1 VGQRQERARHVFAR
15 GADIVVPPRRGS
27 VPLPDRG
34 DREGCASGR
43 APGGGDVERGRP
55 LRALTWHG
63 FQETF
68 VEPGKT
74 TGDEEMPA
82 MDAKLKLVAKTVSL
96 LALASCS
103 DPFKFDGT
111 KVEPPEEEICPAS
124 DEWLPDAPALDM
136 FKPLPHPSGECPF
149 YRGGWQNFLIAT
161 KPDANGVP
169 AIRYYPTID
178 DIFKPAKPH
187 GANRSWLG
195 DIKQAGGRQILI
207 DQNGHTLYYGIHVNQ
222 AFVDFVKA
230 NKLETAQGI
239 RDASDRLFFPA
250 GVVEFKSAWQEVV
263 DPKDPTLDT
272 YITVRAPVPRLK
284 QVDGKIIED
293 RNRPREVQLRLLA
306 LHVVYT
312 LPGHPEFIWSTFEHS
327 TASPGVTDTQASDG
341 QRNVAPT
348 GGVNP
353 LDDDPLNQ
361 HDTTVVCKDEHL
373 LCKAG
378 TKANEGNRPIDESTL
393 KLDEATQ
400 TFPGQQTSI
409 YRMFPA
415 SKSNTIDPDAAIKS
429 LNHNTEALF
438 MKALADGRIKDN
450 DKRWHYRLVGAQWMD
465 KPAYFQLDSP
475 LQNDET
481 NPFVEKIGRDALLKA
496 IREDGSDS
504 DFSILA
510 GEDRLS
516 STAMESFTQ
525 APDSFTNCFSCH
537 NTQAVTAKGVPFKR
551 DEGGVKLLDPKLIN
565 VSHVLTQFLLEES
578 EAQ

>member
-1 VGQRQERARHVFAR
+1 
-15 GADIVVPPRRGS
+15 
-27 VPLPDRG
+27 
-34 DREGCASGR
+34 
-43 APGGGDVERGRP
+43 
-55 LRALTWHG
+55 
-63 FQETF
+63 
-68 VEPGKT
+68 
-74 TGDEEMPA
+74 
-82 MDAKLKLVAKTVSL
+82 MDAKLQLLARTAGL

-103 DPFKFDGT
+103 DPIKGFDGT
-111 KVEPPEEEICPAS
+111 PVPPPEEEICAS
-124 DEWLPDAPALDM
+124 SEEWLPTTPALEL
-136 FKPLPHPSGECPF
+136 FKPLPHPAGECPF
-149 YRGGWQNFLIAT
+149 YRGGWQNFLVAT
-161 KPDANGVP
+161 QPDDKGVP
-169 AIRYYPTID
+169 AIRFYPTID
-178 DIFKPAKPH
+178 DVFKPAKPH

-207 DQNGHTLYYGIHVNQ
+207 DQNGKTLYYGIHVNQ

-230 NKLETAQGI
+230 NKLETAKGI
-239 RDASDRLFFPA
+239 QEASDRLFFPA
-250 GVVEFKSAWQEVV
+250 GVIEFKSAWQEVT
-263 DPKDPTLDT
+263 DPNDPTLAT

-284 QVDGKIIED
+284 QVNGKLIED
-293 RNRPREVQLRLLA
+293 RNNPRETLLRLLA

-312 LPGHPEFIWSTFEHS
+312 YPGHPEFIWSTFEHS
-327 TASPGVTDTQASDG
+327 TGTPDTQASDG
-341 QRNVAPT
+341 KRNVAPT

-361 HDTTVVCKDEHL
+361 KDTTVVCEDDHI
-373 LCKAG
+373 LCKKG
-378 TKANEGNRPIDESTL
+378 TRANEGNRPIDEMGL
-393 KLDEATQ
+393 HLDEASQ
-400 TFPGQQTSI
+400 SFPGQQTSI

-429 LNHNTEALF
+429 LNHNVEALF
-438 MKALADGRIKDN
+438 AKAQAEGKLKPT
-450 DKRWHYRLVGAQWMD
+450 DKRMNYRLVGAQWMD
-465 KPAYFQLDSP
+465 KPAYFKLDSA

-481 NPFVEKIGRDALLKA
+481 SPFVEQIGRDALLKA

-537 NTQAVTAKGVPFKR
+537 NTQAVTAKGVPLKR